1 MQEMLYVPTQK
12 FVSFDKTGEIT
23 AIGNTKPEEGDYIV
37 TDYSSISKLL
47 SGEESTLLY
56 EVIFDTRTK
65 IYKLSKKVDEK
76 ENSYNFNEDFYEFNY
91 KKELFDIRIS
101 QKNTDEEWEISVDET
116 LAEAL
121 LEKSMYKDTKVFFS
135 ITEKSNPFIL
145 HQLIVIDFN
154 TLLSERKIKES
165 FNKNITTSKNYS
177 IYTKKMFE
185 NYSYEVINE

>member
-12 FVSFDKTGEIT
+12 FVSFNKTGEIT
-23 AIGNTKPEEGDYIV
+23 AIGNTKPNEGDYIV
-37 TDYSSISKLL
+37 TDYTNISKLL

-65 IYKLSKKVDEK
+65 IYKLTKKVEEK
-76 ENSYNFNEDFYEFNY
+76 ENSYDFNEDFYEFNY

-101 QKNTDEEWEISVDET
+101 QNNTIEEWEVSVDET

-121 LEKSMYKDTKVFFS
+121 LEKSMYKETKVFFS
-135 ITEKSNPFIL
+135 ITDKTNPFIL

-154 TLLSERKIKES
+154 TLLTERKIKES